1 MKEYLIVVDQSTS
14 SSKVFLM
21 DSEGN
26 ICGRK
31 NYPHK
36 QYYPRPG
43 FVEQDAEEIFQN
55 VERGIRE
62 IALNGEAGLSE
73 IRGIAVTNQTG
84 AFVLWDKET
93 GKPVC
98 NIVGWQCGRGHSVVE
113 KLTDEEMRFFKER
126 TGSEPSAFYPASK
139 LRWVFEHDS
148 GLHERAKAG
157 EVLFGTIDSW
167 LVWRLTKGKVHATD
181 FGNACLTQLFNIFRQ
196 KWDEDILRMLEV
208 PECIL
213 PEPLESDGEF
223 GNAEIWG
230 LPEIPICAVIGDS
243 NGALFG
249 QCGFESGKIKIT
261 YGTGVSVLVNMG
273 KQPLKAKNGLLP
285 AISWKRNGEAYY
297 VLEGTAVCAGASVNW
312 LMEELEIL
320 QSAEESEKLAG
331 NVDSTEGVYFVS
343 AFNGLGTPHWDEN
356 AKACILGMKGGT
368 GKAHIVR
375 AALEG
380 IAYQV
385 RDILHAVYG
394 EKLPSGV
401 LLADGGMT
409 ANSWLMQFQA
419 DIVGMTVVRN
429 KMEDSSATGA
439 AYIAGLK
446 LGIWKNID
454 EIKALAKEKEYY
466 EPKME
471 KEKAEE
477 LYRGW
482 LKAVEKART

>member
-1 MKEYLIVVDQSTS
+1 MKEYLIVIDQSTS
-14 SSKVFLM
+14 SSKVFLV
-21 DSEGN
+21 DSGGS
-26 ICGRK
+26 ICDRK

-36 QYYPRPG
+36 QYYPKQG
-43 FVEQDAEEIFQN
+43 YVEQNAEEIFQN
-55 VERGIRE
+55 VERGISE

-73 IRGIAVTNQTG
+73 IRGIAITNQTG
-84 AFVLWDKET
+84 AFVLWDKLT
-93 GKPVC
+93 GEPVC
-98 NIVGWQCGRGHSVVE
+98 NIVGWQCGRGYSVVE
-113 KLTDEEMRFFKER
+113 KMKEEEMRFFAER
-126 TGSEPSAFYPASK
+126 TGSELSAFYPASK

-148 GLHERAKAG
+148 VLHERAKAG

-167 LVWRLTKGKVHATD
+167 LVWKLTRGKVHATD
-181 FGNACLTQLFNIFRQ
+181 FGNACLTQLFNIFEQ
-196 KWDEDILRMLEV
+196 KWDEDILKMFEV
-208 PECIL
+208 PDCIL

-223 GNAEIWG
+223 GTVEIEG

-249 QCGFESGKIKIT
+249 QCGFEAGKIKIT
-261 YGTGVSVLVNMG
+261 YGTGVSVLIHVG
-273 KQPLKAKNGLLP
+273 KQPVKAKNGLIP
-285 AISWKRNGEAYY
+285 AISWKRNREADY

-320 QSAEESEKLAG
+320 QSAEESEKLARS
-331 NVDSTEGVYFVS
+331 VDSTKGVYFVS
-343 AFNGLGTPHWDEN
+343 AFNGLGTPYWDEN
-356 AKACILGMKGGT
+356 AKACILGMKGGI

-385 RDILHAVYG
+385 KDILHAFYG
-394 EKLPSGV
+394 ENLPSEV

-409 ANSWLMQFQA
+409 SNSYLMQFQA
-419 DIVGMTVVRN
+419 DITGMTVVRT

-446 LGIWKNID
+446 QGVWKSID
-454 EIKALAKEKEYY
+454 EIKMLAKEKEYY
-466 EPKME
+466 EPKMK

-477 LYRGW
+477 LYQGW